1 MLNFLL
7 LLTLQGAS
15 ATANASATVVEAVTL
30 SEPPPDT
37 IMHEVWATDTY
48 QGQTFDVCFV
58 VYE

>member
-1 MLNFLL
+1 MLNLLFLL
-7 LLTLQGAS
+7 ALQGAS
-15 ATANASATVVEAVTL
+15 ATASASAEVVEAVTL